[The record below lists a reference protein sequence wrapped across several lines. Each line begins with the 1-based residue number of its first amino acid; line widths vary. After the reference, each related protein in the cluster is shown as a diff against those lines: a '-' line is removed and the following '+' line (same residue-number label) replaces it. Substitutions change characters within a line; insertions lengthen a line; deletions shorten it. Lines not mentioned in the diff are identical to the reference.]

1 MWACSSHPLHYFTP
15 ILFPNGF
22 GSLYM
27 LFQRKERKK
36 NSGSCRKSIYTGW
49 GFSRIGVVG
58 EDCEILTSLERSL
71 FPPTTYIFVYRS
83 DTGAVVWREVQL
95 SNIQF
100 QLGCTNRRFLFHYF
114 SFKQTR
120 PKWFRLGMPAIS
132 LPIGQQMN
140 RGGQTIASYF
150 LFRLFFEGQIEL
162 VDLVD
167 LNRLMIVVG
176 WDLL

>member
-1 MWACSSHPLHYFTP
+1 
-15 ILFPNGF
+15 
-22 GSLYM
+22 
-27 LFQRKERKK
+27 
-36 NSGSCRKSIYTGW
+36 
-49 GFSRIGVVG
+49 
-58 EDCEILTSLERSL
+58 
-71 FPPTTYIFVYRS
+71 
-83 DTGAVVWREVQL
+83 
-95 SNIQF
+95 
-100 QLGCTNRRFLFHYF
+100 
-114 SFKQTR
+114 
-120 PKWFRLGMPAIS
+120 MPAIS